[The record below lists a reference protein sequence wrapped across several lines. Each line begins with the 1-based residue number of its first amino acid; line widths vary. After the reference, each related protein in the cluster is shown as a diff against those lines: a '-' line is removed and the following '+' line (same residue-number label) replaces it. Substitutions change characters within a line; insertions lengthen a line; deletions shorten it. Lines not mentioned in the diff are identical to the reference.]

1 MHVGLSGRQTGA
13 AEREDERP
21 QPQRHVGGIF
31 PGRDQDRV
39 RIVRQDDQSLG
50 FGCAEALKIA
60 SPWPKI
66 TLVGL
71 SGRQAG
77 DAEREDKLPQP
88 LRHVGGVFPRRDQD
102 CFGIV
107 GQDDQ
112 SLGFGCAGVLKIAPP
127 RPKLTPAGLSG
138 RQAAAAER
146 EDERAQ
152 QLHHVG
158 GVFPGRDEDRVR
170 IGRQDDQSLGYRQ
183 LVSQRP
189 FVVQRYHPAICL
201 AHAVAEQIQHDV
213 S

>member
-88 LRHVGGVFPRRDQD
+88 LRHVGGVFPGRDQD

-112 SLGFGCAGVLKIAPP
+112 SLGYGQV
-127 RPKLTPAGLSG
+127 
-138 RQAAAAER
+138 
-146 EDERAQ
+146 
-152 QLHHVG
+152 
-158 GVFPGRDEDRVR
+158 
-170 IGRQDDQSLGYRQ
+170 
-183 LVSQRP
+183 VSQRS
-189 FVVQRYHPAICL
+189 FDVQRHHPAICL
-201 AHAVAEQIQHDV
+201 AAAVAEQIQHEF